1 MKYIRKEFTFE
12 IIEGQ
17 KYVKENEDNKKIEMH
32 PISRVKGAEDIATE
46 FLTKSGIKP
55 EQIIKFELLN
65 HINLKLPEPSG
76 KHQFKE
82 QIEKITKYIYHDY
95 YDFKTFSNLLVRFN
109 DKHTYEFITEG
120 HDWGVPIGYFKCD
133 ILKDIQN
140 QSYYKKAVLIYA
152 Q

>member
-120 HDWGVPIGYFKCD
+120 HDWGSQLVILNVIFLKIFK
-133 ILKDIQN
+133 ISLII
-140 QSYYKKAVLIYA
+140 KKLY
-152 Q
+152 